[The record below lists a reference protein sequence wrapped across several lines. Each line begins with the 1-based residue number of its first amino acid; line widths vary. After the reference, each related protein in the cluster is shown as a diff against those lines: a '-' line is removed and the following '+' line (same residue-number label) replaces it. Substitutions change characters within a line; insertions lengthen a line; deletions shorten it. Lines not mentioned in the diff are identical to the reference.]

1 MPIKKNKEEK
11 KEEVVLTRH
20 EKRRDAKFE
29 RMDRTKLFNKMFKRK
44 QPSTATPE
52 QYSKSKKAK
61 NILKL
66 MRVLKATK
74 DIVARDSLQNRIAKL
89 IKKYGYEKI

>member
-1 MPIKKNKEEK
+1 MNNFRII
-11 KEEVVLTRH
+11 
-20 EKRRDAKFE
+20 
-29 RMDRTKLFNKMFKRK
+29 
-44 QPSTATPE
+44 TPE

-61 NILKL
+61 NVLKL

-74 DIVARDSLQNRIAKL
+74 DIEARDSLQNRIAKL